1 MGKTYDYS
9 ILAKPKVLFAML
21 ALYLASYF
29 ASYAYSG
36 ITLIGLDRF
45 LLGLIAVAAAVSG
58 ANALNCY
65 LDRDIDALMTRTLG
79 RPLVTGAVGMTG
91 ALTFSGTLLGAAAL
105 IALYLGAVPFLLFL
119 EGAGTYLIL
128 YTVLMKRRT
137 SLNVFATAPSVAA
150 PAWFGWYL
158 GGAPLYPVGVILG
171 ALVAIWGPIHL
182 WSLAYAYSKD
192 YDKTSVPMFPSVVS
206 KDSAVV
212 GIVVALAVLIISSY
226 ALLPW
231 TSTLFYPLCVTFI
244 NVPLAIAGY
253 KFYMTKTNRA
263 GWWIFK
269 LTAPQII
276 VVLLAFMVEKLFLT

>member
-9 ILAKPKVLFAML
+9 ILTKPKVLFAML

-36 ITLIGLDRF
+36 ITLIDLDRF
-45 LLGLIAVAAAVSG
+45 MLGLMAVAAAVSG
-58 ANALNCY
+58 ANALNSY
-65 LDRDIDALMTRTLG
+65 LDRDIDALMTRTLD

-91 ALTFSGTLLGAAAL
+91 ALSFSGTLLGAAAL
-105 IALYLGAVPFLLFL
+105 IAFYLGDVPFLLFL
-119 EGAGTYLIL
+119 EGSGTYLII

-192 YDKTSVPMFPSVVS
+192 YDKASVPMFPSVVS

-212 GIVVALAVLIISSY
+212 GIVVALTVLIISSY